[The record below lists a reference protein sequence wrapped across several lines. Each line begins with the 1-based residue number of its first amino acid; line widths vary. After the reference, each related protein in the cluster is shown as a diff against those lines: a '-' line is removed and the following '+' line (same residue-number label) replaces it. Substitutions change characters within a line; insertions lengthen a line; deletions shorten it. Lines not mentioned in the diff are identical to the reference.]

1 MSFLPLFG
9 CFHKS
14 KQSGANLQG
23 DSINPPANFPHDMVH
38 VNGLSARHSSKS
50 NRSVNDDFALF
61 SQKHRFSSVLVDF
74 MVDFF
79 ASTAASTA
87 RWAGRHKTK
96 KARQPSDCQ
105 AFSSVGVT
113 GFEPATT
120 RPPDVYSNRTEL
132 RPDYPF
138 PTAPDIRYLS
148 VWDCKYSIFFR
159 NIHISASFFSIFA
172 GDETFLPPSGRAHSP
187 FGRRLRLLRSP
198 HAR

>member
-113 GFEPATT
+113 GGE
-120 RPPDVYSNRTEL
+120 NR
-132 RPDYPF
+132 
-138 PTAPDIRYLS
+138 
-148 VWDCKYSIFFR
+148 FFR
-159 NIHISASFFSIFA
+159 FSLYPLWIRCNPTTNISLLFSCIYLRYSCSCF
-172 GDETFLPPSGRAHSP
+172 GPTFSKGLIISP
-187 FGRRLRLLRSP
+187 FIKVGPNNYCVIIDSYLF
-198 HAR
+198 